1 MSEHPHHQLLT
12 RANKVRAAAADGDA
26 ERLRR
31 EVEALLAGFREHM
44 DAVAA
49 PIGALPGTAAKALGQ
64 GQRLVLARLLALAAA
79 ARNDELDARCRTL
92 GRDLATHLTLHFE
105 SERRAIGHR
114 HGALPTAS

>member
-1 MSEHPHHQLLT
+1 MYEHEHQELLT
-12 RANKVRAAAADGDA
+12 RANKVRAAATDGDA
-26 ERLRR
+26 ERLHR
-31 EVEALLAGFREHM
+31 EAEALLAGFREHA

-49 PIGALPGTAAKALGQ
+49 SIGALPGTAAKALGQ

-79 ARNDELDARCRTL
+79 ARNGELDTRCSAL

-114 HGALPTAS
+114 AGALPTAS